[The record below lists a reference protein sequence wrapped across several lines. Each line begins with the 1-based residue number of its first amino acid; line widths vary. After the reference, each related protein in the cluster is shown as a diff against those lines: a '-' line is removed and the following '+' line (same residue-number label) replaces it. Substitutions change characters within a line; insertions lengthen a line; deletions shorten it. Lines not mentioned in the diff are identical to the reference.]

1 VLAETESLK
10 MLAGQPQKLQKNRGS
25 NKRTS
30 INPDEG
36 SSRKRFKASYFEAR
50 PEPDK
55 SSTFPMDEFEAS
67 PVPEVPSAHTDPL
80 PAVVIQSNRA
90 AERTRYAIEQCW
102 GARWDNR
109 DNNGEGGE
117 VEDNDDDEDGDN
129 DDEENDDEDNDD
141 EDNDDEDNDDED
153 NDDEDNDDG
162 DNNDDS
168 VDGDIEAENKIPG
181 LSTWDL
187 LGEDFEREAAALGLS

>member
-1 VLAETESLK
+1 MAKVLCTCSCGRYVSRSTKQNHLKGRGTTALRATVLAETESLK

-90 AERTRYAIEQCW
+90 AEPVGTIGIITAKEVKLKTTMMTRMETMTTRKTMTRTR
-102 GARWDNR
+102 
-109 DNNGEGGE
+109 
-117 VEDNDDDEDGDN
+117 
-129 DDEENDDEDNDD
+129 
-141 EDNDDEDNDDED
+141 
-153 NDDEDNDDG
+153 
-162 DNNDDS
+162 
-168 VDGDIEAENKIPG
+168 
-181 LSTWDL
+181 
-187 LGEDFEREAAALGLS
+187 